1 MDIISS
7 IIDIAD
13 IHAHKSMKTWIN
25 FSRLPG
31 VDVPIERITT
41 TGLTGSTLI
50 ATSVFLRQIGH
61 SDGCAE
67 DQNS

>member
-7 IIDIAD
+7 IIDIAV
-13 IHAHKSMKTWIN
+13 IHAHKSMKAWMS

-31 VDVPIERITT
+31 ADTPRERIIT

-50 ATSVFLRQIGH
+50 AT
-61 SDGCAE
+61 
-67 DQNS
+67 